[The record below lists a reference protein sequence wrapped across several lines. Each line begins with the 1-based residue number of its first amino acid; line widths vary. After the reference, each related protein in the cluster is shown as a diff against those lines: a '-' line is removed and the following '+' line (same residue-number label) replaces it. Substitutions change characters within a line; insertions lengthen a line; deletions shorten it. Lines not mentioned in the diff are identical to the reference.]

1 MLYPKP
7 LGPQIDSLSRSS
19 SHSVGLVWLPAPPR
33 TLPSCPGL
41 FRWTRPTSQQVR
53 AGAGVSATRSTQWG
67 AGSRARDLPSTFRER
82 FDGGPTVTAA
92 EISQRVQAK
101 PVSRLE
107 KHGTQRAAG
116 RAGLTGRAE
125 GVGGPSTQ
133 RWARR
138 PWESPG
144 HWAYATPLSF
154 QSLPGHRLCAW
165 VLEPHRQKL
174 PVILP
179 TALCHKHHQ
188 ALTLSRSHQS
198 KGMSHCWRVG
208 RRPAW

>member
-1 MLYPKP
+1 M
-7 LGPQIDSLSRSS
+7 
-19 SHSVGLVWLPAPPR
+19 
-33 TLPSCPGL
+33 
-41 FRWTRPTSQQVR
+41 
-53 AGAGVSATRSTQWG
+53 SATRSTRWG

-125 GVGGPSTQ
+125 GVGGPSTHT
-133 RWARR
+133 WARR
-138 PWESPG
+138 PWEPPG

-208 RRPAW
+208 NVTLLAGGAEASLVSSAPAVLPGLTASPALWLQSLDGE

>member
-1 MLYPKP
+1 M
-7 LGPQIDSLSRSS
+7 
-19 SHSVGLVWLPAPPR
+19 
-33 TLPSCPGL
+33 
-41 FRWTRPTSQQVR
+41 
-53 AGAGVSATRSTQWG
+53 SATRSTRWG

-82 FDGGPTVTAA
+82 FDGGPTVTTA

-138 PWESPG
+138 PWEPPG
-144 HWAYATPLSF
+144 HWAYATPLFLSSHFQVTGSVHGSWSHTARSSLSF
-154 QSLPGHRLCAW
+154 SPRLCA
-165 VLEPHRQKL
+165 
-174 PVILP
+174 
-179 TALCHKHHQ
+179 TN
-188 ALTLSRSHQS
+188 TT
-198 KGMSHCWRVG
+198 
-208 RRPAW
+208 RP